1 LRVVL
6 ADDVW
11 IVLADEAKRP
21 NSEYLQTVKRLW
33 PLARRYW
40 FDAVVLA
47 MAGIGVTGAIVGRG
61 HELGPEGPLWFDVLA
76 MLAIVLPLL
85 ARRRFPFGAPAA
97 VGIAAALISFVDKT
111 VVPFDG
117 VTFLVGCAALFL
129 VGLLRD
135 RAQAVA
141 GFAVAEGVLAVVV
154 HNDPRSGVGNFVVA
168 SIIFAI
174 VWTIAFGVGRKSV
187 EADEARER
195 AFRAEREREERA
207 RSAVAEERARIARE
221 LHDVVGH
228 SVSVMTVQASGVR
241 RLLRPDQDREREAL
255 LVVERTGREA
265 LAEMRRMVGVLRRPE
280 EAPALAPQPSLDH
293 LNRLVDQAREAGLP
307 VELRIE
313 GEAIQ
318 LPAGVDLTAY
328 RLVQEG
334 LTNVVK
340 HAQAT
345 RAEVLVNYGDG
356 YLEVTV
362 RDDGQGVGNGDGG
375 GHGLVGMRE
384 RVSVYGGDLDA
395 GPQPGGGYRLRA
407 KLPLTS

>member
-1 LRVVL
+1 VKLLWRL
-6 ADDVW
+6 A
-11 IVLADEAKRP
+11 
-21 NSEYLQTVKRLW
+21 S
-33 PLARRYW
+33 RYW
-40 FDAVVLA
+40 FDVLIL
-47 MAGIGVTGAIVGRG
+47 AGIGLGIAVVVHDHGTVDGPYRSLWLDVPLMVAIVA
-61 HELGPEGPLWFDVLA
+61 PLF
-76 MLAIVLPLL
+76 
-85 ARRRFPFGAPAA
+85 ARRRFPFGAPVA
-97 VGIAAALISFVDKT
+97 VVIA
-111 VVPFDG
+111 VVATTILDDQLVPNNFI
-117 VTFLVGCAALFL
+117 TFLAGISAVFL
-129 VGLLRD
+129 MALLRD
-135 RAQAVA
+135 WRQAIA
-141 GFAVAEGVLAVVV
+141 GLAIIFGAEGFVART
-154 HNDPRSGVGNFVVA
+154 DPNGGIGDFFFSNLV
-168 SIIFAI
+168 
-174 VWTIAFGVGRKSV
+174 FGVVWIVGFSLGRKFEEGE
-187 EADEARER
+187 EAKER
-195 AFRAEREREERA
+195 AAKAEREREERA
-207 RSAVAEERARIARE
+207 RAAVAEERARIARE

-241 RLLRPDQDREREAL
+241 RLLQPEQEREREAL

-293 LNRLVDQAREAGLP
+293 LNRLVEQAREAGLP
-307 VELRIE
+307 VELHIE
-313 GEAIQ
+313 GQAIQ

-362 RDDGQGVGNGDGG
+362 KDNGQGVGNGDGG

-395 GPQPGGGYRLRA
+395 GPQPSGGYQLRA